1 MCPAQLAVSPSSTL
15 TDNDGFVRELHHR
28 VKNNFQLIASLV
40 SLQKRML
47 PPDRRSEARFVEEHV
62 QCMAAAYRIVTV
74 TDGTVQVALRDL
86 VSEVVDTLR
95 QIAGVSRD
103 SVNVE
108 LPANDCSVRIDQAVA
123 MGLYLAVL
131 IPPYLDATSARG
143 GRLHVAITLE
153 DPESAVLSIV
163 TAGEATTPPHPLRRR
178 LTAEYLRQLLAEVD
192 PTTEPG
198 AIRVR
203 IRLLPLQTAHVGG
216 LGPAPA

>member
-74 TDGTVQVALRDL
+74 TD
-86 VSEVVDTLR
+86 TLR
-95 QIAGVSRD
+95 QIAGVNRD

-108 LPANDCSVRIDQAVA
+108 LPESDCAVRIDQAVA

-131 IPPYLDATSARG
+131 LPPNLDAISARG
-143 GRLHVAITLE
+143 GRLRVAITLE
-153 DPESAVLSIV
+153 GPESAVLSIV
-163 TAGEATTPPHPLRRR
+163 TAGEPTTPPHPLRRR

-216 LGPAPA
+216 LGPA